1 MKNQKRVVVVH
12 PEDES
17 EGEALHSPSLLTTRA
32 RRKSVDAGSML
43 SARKSME
50 REEERNYTQAQ
61 GARKAINFA
70 RDSVA
75 SHLVTIGSMFVLW
88 DDGHEGYLHRD
99 GFVHAMAALG
109 SEKRAAE
116 DIFDEL
122 DEYGTGKIHY
132 GAYLECALRDGLSQ
146 IAPRLVQL
154 CPGRVGGRERSA
166 RDGMLHRG
174 PSLVREGARHN
185 LFQPL
190 SGVSHIGS
198 QSHTPHLHHIKQLH
212 KCFVVKN

>member
-17 EGEALHSPSLLTTRA
+17 EGEALHLPSLLTTRA

-61 GARKAINFA
+61 GSRKAINFA

-154 CPGRVGGRERSA
+154 CRQIDLESTKSGLVGRDEFRLAVQRLGWEMPPLCTHAAKTESLGRMEVHSRS
-166 RDGMLHRG
+166 LI
-174 PSLVREGARHN
+174 
-185 LFQPL
+185 PL
-190 SGVSHIGS
+190 PELASRS
-198 QSHTPHLHHIKQLH
+198 TL
-212 KCFVVKN
+212 